1 MELKSNKTSGKLSF
15 KKVLLWFFAIIILV
29 LTGAGIFLYN
39 NFNRL
44 LSEALKNSFN
54 STLISD
60 VYELEFKDLDIN
72 FVLGNIKVNN
82 VVLQPRK
89 KPLKYYAYIN
99 SSFRFST
106 KEILLNNV
114 EILTLLKQ
122 NRLKLKRVKIEK
134 PTVEITIAN
143 EIPVFLP
150 FKDTLAVVADTVKQD
165 VKRPIEGFFLEQFDL
180 MDASIHAENFAKER
194 NLQIE
199 EVDIT
204 LTDLKID
211 QKPGKDFFSYSY
223 FDFYIGKIA
232 GSLQKESIKTISLS
246 DYEIIIDSMEVEKTI
261 DTLIYR
267 FNDFNLGLKNLD
279 LQTADSVFHFTLE
292 NFNLSYSENSIKLEN
307 FAFSPNI
314 SETALQKRHKFQI
327 TQFAAN
333 VGVLNING
341 IGFDSLFQRKKLFI
355 DEILI
360 DSVSAKIFKDKTKP
374 IDLKK
379 FPEYLGQTVAAIKLP
394 LAIKQ
399 VKATNVN
406 LVNRE
411 FRPDSIY
418 ATANINKATMSI
430 ENFTNINTELPLL
443 MKADAYL
450 ENKVR
455 FQVTLGF
462 DYKKPEFSIKGS
474 FPKFNLKDLN
484 PLIQSYTPVTVN
496 SGQVDEIE
504 FKGTAGKTSS
514 AGTMKFLYHDL
525 NIDIKLEEKADWKNS
540 VLSFA
545 ANRVVASAN
554 PVSEK
559 LPPKVVKFS
568 AERDMN
574 KGFINIVIKS
584 ALNGLKETVLMSK
597 ENKKAYKE
605 EKKKARRENK
615 K

>member
-82 VVLQPRK
+82 VVLQPRE
-89 KPLKYYAYIN
+89 KPLKDYAYIN

-150 FKDTLAVVADTVKQD
+150 FKDTLAVVADTVKQE

-246 DYEIIIDSMEVEKTI
+246 AYEIII
-261 DTLIYR
+261 Y
-267 FNDFNLGLKNLD
+267 
-279 LQTADSVFHFTLE
+279 
-292 NFNLSYSENSIKLEN
+292 
-307 FAFSPNI
+307 
-314 SETALQKRHKFQI
+314 
-327 TQFAAN
+327 
-333 VGVLNING
+333 
-341 IGFDSLFQRKKLFI
+341 
-355 DEILI
+355 
-360 DSVSAKIFKDKTKP
+360 
-374 IDLKK
+374 
-379 FPEYLGQTVAAIKLP
+379 
-394 LAIKQ
+394 
-399 VKATNVN
+399 
-406 LVNRE
+406 
-411 FRPDSIY
+411 
-418 ATANINKATMSI
+418 
-430 ENFTNINTELPLL
+430 
-443 MKADAYL
+443 
-450 ENKVR
+450 
-455 FQVTLGF
+455 
-462 DYKKPEFSIKGS
+462 
-474 FPKFNLKDLN
+474 
-484 PLIQSYTPVTVN
+484 
-496 SGQVDEIE
+496 
-504 FKGTAGKTSS
+504 
-514 AGTMKFLYHDL
+514 
-525 NIDIKLEEKADWKNS
+525 
-540 VLSFA
+540 
-545 ANRVVASAN
+545 
-554 PVSEK
+554 
-559 LPPKVVKFS
+559 
-568 AERDMN
+568 
-574 KGFINIVIKS
+574 
-584 ALNGLKETVLMSK
+584 
-597 ENKKAYKE
+597 
-605 EKKKARRENK
+605 
-615 K
+615 

>member
-82 VVLQPRK
+82 VVLQPRE
-89 KPLKYYAYIN
+89 KPLKDYAYIN

-307 FAFSPNI
+307 VAFSPNI